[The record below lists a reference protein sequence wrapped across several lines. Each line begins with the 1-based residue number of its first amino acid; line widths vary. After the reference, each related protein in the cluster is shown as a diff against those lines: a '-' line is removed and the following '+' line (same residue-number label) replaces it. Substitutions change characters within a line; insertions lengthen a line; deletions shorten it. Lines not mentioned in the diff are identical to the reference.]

1 MKNLTLL
8 LIVMIS
14 CTSCATLFTGTRD
27 TIQFNSNPSGA
38 IIYKDG
44 LEICKT
50 PCSFP
55 MKRNINDAL
64 MEMKLDGYQ
73 TRVFTL
79 DKSFNVVSI
88 LNFGNLLGWG
98 IDVLSGSIMRYD
110 RKTYSLDLN
119 IDKKLN
125 ALHPQKIMIDTKKN
139 TVDLYAM
146 VN

>member
-1 MKNLTLL
+1 MKNITLL
-8 LIVMIS
+8 ICIVVACS
-14 CTSCATLFTGTRD
+14 SCATIFTGTRD

-38 IIYKDG
+38 VIYRDG

-55 MKRNINDAL
+55 IKRSINDPL
-64 MEMKLDGYQ
+64 IEMKLDGYQ

-88 LNFGNLLGWG
+88 LNVGNLLGWG
-98 IDVLSGSIMRYD
+98 IDILTGSIMRYD
-110 RKTYSLDLN
+110 RKTYSLDLT

-125 ALHPQKIMIDTKKN
+125 ALQPQKIMIDTKNN
-139 TVDLYAM
+139 TVDLYTT

>member
-1 MKNLTLL
+1 
-8 LIVMIS
+8 
-14 CTSCATLFTGTRD
+14 
-27 TIQFNSNPSGA
+27 
-38 IIYKDG
+38 
-44 LEICKT
+44 
-50 PCSFP
+50 

-110 RKTYSLDLN
+110 RKTYSLDLT

-146 VN
+146 AN

>member
-1 MKNLTLL
+1 
-8 LIVMIS
+8 
-14 CTSCATLFTGTRD
+14 
-27 TIQFNSNPSGA
+27 
-38 IIYKDG
+38 
-44 LEICKT
+44 
-50 PCSFP
+50 

-64 MEMKLDGYQ
+64 MEIKLDGYQ

-110 RKTYSLDLN
+110 RKTYTLDLT

-125 ALHPQKIMIDTKKN
+125 ALQPQKIMIDTKKN
-139 TVDLYAM
+139 TVDLYTM